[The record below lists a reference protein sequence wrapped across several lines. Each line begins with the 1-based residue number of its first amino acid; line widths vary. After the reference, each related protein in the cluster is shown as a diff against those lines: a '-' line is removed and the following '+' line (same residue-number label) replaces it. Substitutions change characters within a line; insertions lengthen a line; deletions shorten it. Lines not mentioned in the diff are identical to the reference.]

1 MTCQKIANNQCHY
14 DAFNNKTEKSLH
26 SKGNHQQ
33 NEKATYQTGEDI
45 WKSYKR
51 LVSKVYKEL
60 IQLNSQKKRERERE
74 TKF

>member
-1 MTCQKIANNQCHY
+1 MTCQKIVNNQCHY

-33 NEKATYQTGEDI
+33 NEKATYQMGEDI

-51 LVSKVYKEL
+51 LVSKVYKEF
-60 IQLNSQKKRERERE
+60 IQLNSKK
-74 TKF
+74 K